1 MNEKQYRQIAFI
13 ILSLFVVGIGL
24 IGFGIELGVYLSV
37 AMFLGFIILA
47 LHWLLIGFWEE
58 VI

>member
-1 MNEKQYRQIAFI
+1 MTEKRYRQLAFILMSLFIIGIGLLMFRNILGVYLMIAMFIGFI
-13 ILSLFVVGIGL
+13 ILS
-24 IGFGIELGVYLSV
+24 
-37 AMFLGFIILA
+37 

>member
-1 MNEKQYRQIAFI
+1 MTAKRYRQLVFLLMSLFIIGIALLMFRNTLGIYLMIAMFIGFI
-13 ILSLFVVGIGL
+13 ILS
-24 IGFGIELGVYLSV
+24 
-37 AMFLGFIILA
+37 